1 MYIASPLRQTSKRFL
16 IATVLVLLAAT
27 VAVRRTDAQSQPS
40 KLTSVLADL
49 VQATERG
56 QLVAAPG
63 ASLTSAQSIDALPR
77 SVRDAMGGGW
87 LRVDDNGAVQV
98 YVLLRAVNDD
108 TVGRLTAAGATI
120 EIADVQRRR
129 VQARV
134 PVSRLRSVAQLP
146 IVDAI
151 RLPSYARRRSGIFN
165 TEGDAIVRA
174 DAARQQLR
182 LDGTG
187 VRVGVISDGL
197 KGVFAVDCTS
207 CGGVAA
213 GPIEGGDLP
222 AATGVRN
229 AKGVLT
235 AAAGGIV
242 ARSFSANNDLEG
254 LPPTTPACGFAGA
267 GAEGT
272 ALLEIVH
279 DLAPGAKLSFANF
292 DTDLAFNQA
301 VNFLAA
307 SNDVVI
313 DDIGFYG
320 EPSDGTSAA
329 STNTAAAL
337 NNTGFP
343 IRAYFTS
350 VGNDADKHYYG
361 AYADSGVEGTSIS
374 GITTPGH
381 LHLFQRTAD
390 TTDVLGLG
398 AQAYN
403 LIRLP
408 QNGEVAIFLTWNDA
422 FGASGNN
429 YDLYLVQQ
437 STGQVVA
444 RGTDVQTGR
453 QDPSEFIDYVN
464 RGAADSFRIIVQ
476 NVRGGAQPRDLNIFS
491 FQPECATGG
500 PQLLAAGR
508 HERHNYNT
516 ATRSVIAQS
525 DAGGS
530 PGAVVSVG
538 AICSASAAAAG
549 QFSPDTQNESC
560 LDTSNRTVE
569 FFSSQGPTLD
579 GRVKPDVAAIDG
591 VSVSGAGG
599 IGTPFFGTSAAAP
612 HLAGV
617 AALLLQSAPCL
628 LGRATSTVAASAARG
643 TVRNLL
649 LGNAVKLGGS
659 TPNNTFG
666 AGRVDALAAIQRTL
680 PTWKGS
686 ANLTFD
692 GTSPFGANLTG
703 SQLGFV
709 DPNGCGLT
717 ALTWSGGCG
726 TSPGSTMTC
735 GFGASSVSVAA
746 SNNGVGFG
754 ASANLRITVTDFSVD
769 VSPTSVTVPAGR
781 SARFVVTVAPR
792 SGSFKSEVALSCAN
806 GNLPPQVT
814 CSFDPPTVTP
824 GTGSARSILT
834 ITTTASAVLPPMNL
848 KLPEPPAGAGPSLGA
863 PTVLL
868 AWPAALATLWFA
880 LRRPNGRRAVARA
893 AWALASC
900 GVAGLVV
907 YAGSNVVSPVLAA
920 APVAGIAVFPAGVIF
935 PSQTVG
941 TTTPPSLVY
950 ITNTGDEVLS
960 IRSILSAGDF
970 SLVTSCGSTLAAGGN
985 CAVAVSF
992 TPTATG
998 ARTGS
1003 LSIFDSA
1010 SGSPRTV
1017 ALAGTGLAVPSG
1029 TGGTPSGG
1037 YSLTISGTSG
1047 TLTHSS
1053 PVTLTVP

>member
-16 IATVLVLLAAT
+16 IATVLALLAAT
-27 VAVRRTDAQSQPS
+27 AAVRRTGAQSQPG

-56 QLVAAPG
+56 QLAATPG
-63 ASLTSAQSIDALPR
+63 ASLTSAQSIDALPH
-77 SVRDAMGGGW
+77 SVRDAMGSGW
-87 LRVDDNGAVQV
+87 LRVDDNSAVQV
-98 YVLLRAVNDD
+98 YVLLSAVNDD
-108 TVGRLTAAGATI
+108 AVGQLTAAGATI
-120 EIADVQRRR
+120 EIVDVQRRR

-134 PVSRLRSVAQLP
+134 PVSRLQSVAQLP

-151 RLPSYARRRSGIFN
+151 RLPTYARRRSGIFN

-174 DAARQQLR
+174 DAVRHQLG

-197 KGVFAVDCTS
+197 KGVFATDCTS
-207 CGGVAA
+207 CGGVVA

-222 AATGVRN
+222 AAAGVRN
-229 AKGVLT
+229 SKGLLT
-235 AAAGGIV
+235 GATGGIV
-242 ARSFSANNDLEG
+242 ARSFSANSDLEG

-307 SNDVVI
+307 SNEVVI

-320 EPSDGTSAA
+320 EPSDGTSAV

-350 VGNDADKHYYG
+350 VGNDADEHYYG
-361 AYADSGVEGTSIS
+361 AYADSGVDGTSTS

-398 AQAYN
+398 AQPYN
-403 LIRLP
+403 LIKLP
-408 QNGEVAIFLTWNDA
+408 QNGEVAIFLTWNDT

-444 RGTDVQTGR
+444 KSTDVQAGR

-464 RGAADSFRIIVQ
+464 KGAADSFRIVVQ
-476 NVRGGAQPRDLNIFS
+476 NVRGAAQPKNLNLFS

-500 PQLLAAGR
+500 PQLLATGR

-516 ATRSVIAQS
+516 ATRSITAQS

-530 PGAVVSVG
+530 PATVVSVG

-549 QFSPDTQNESC
+549 QFSSGTQNESC
-560 LDTSNRTVE
+560 LDTSNRTIE

-579 GRVKPDVAAIDG
+579 GRVKPDVSAIDG

-599 IGTPFFGTSAAAP
+599 FGAPFFGTSAGAP
-612 HLAGV
+612 HLGGV

-628 LGRATSTVAASAARG
+628 LGRTTSTVAASAARG

-666 AGRVDALAAIQRTL
+666 AGRVDAVAAIQTTL

-692 GTSPFGANLTG
+692 GNSPFGASLTG

-717 ALTWSGGCG
+717 TLTWSGVCG

-735 GFGASSVSVAA
+735 GFGATSVSVAA

-754 ASANLRITVTDFSVD
+754 VSADLHITVSDFSVD
-769 VSPTSVTVPAGR
+769 VSPASVTVPAGS
-781 SARFVVTVAPR
+781 SAKFVVTVAPQ
-792 SGSFKSEVALSCAN
+792 GGPFKSEVALSCAS

-814 CSFDPPTVTP
+814 CSFNPPTVTP
-824 GTGSARSILT
+824 GTGSAQSILT
-834 ITTTASAVLPPMNL
+834 ITTTASAVVPPMNL
-848 KLPEPPAGAGPSLGA
+848 EIPGSPAVSGLSRWA
-863 PTVLL
+863 PTVL

-880 LRRPNGRRAVARA
+880 LRRPSRRLAVARA
-893 AWALASC
+893 AWAFASC
-900 GVAGLVV
+900 GVAGFVV
-907 YAGSNVVSPVLAA
+907 YAGASVVSPVLAA
-920 APVAGIAVFPAGVIF
+920 APVAGIAVFPAGMTF

-941 TTTPPSLVY
+941 TTPPPSLVY
-950 ITNTGDEVLS
+950 ITNTGDEALTIGS
-960 IRSILSAGDF
+960 ISASGDF
-970 SLVTSCGSTLAAGGN
+970 SLVKSCGSTLAAGGN
-985 CAVAVSF
+985 CAVAISF

-1003 LSIFDSA
+1003 LSIVDSA
-1010 SGSPRTV
+1010 SGSPHTV
-1017 ALAGTGLAVPSG
+1017 TLAGTGLAVPSG

-1037 YSLTISGTSG
+1037 YVLTIGGTSG

-1053 PVTLTVP
+1053 PVTVTVP